1 MKANSKGNMAKHK
14 ESALDVLDSWFYRE
28 DEFDYADCGA

>member
-1 MKANSKGNMAKHK
+1 MGKHK
-14 ESALDVLDSWFYRE
+14 ESGLDILDSWMNGE

>member
-1 MKANSKGNMAKHK
+1 MAKHK
-14 ESALDVLDSWFYRE
+14 ESGLDILDSWFYGE

>member
-1 MKANSKGNMAKHK
+1 MGKHK
-14 ESALDVLDSWFYRE
+14 ESGLDILDSWFNRE